1 MPAALLLFK
10 AKVQGYDRAEN
21 VKHSK
26 EEKKIIPH
34 TVVTTLNADFSSEM
48 EKVSVHR
55 TIKALI
61 KYQCSL
67 Y

>member
-26 EEKKIIPH
+26 EEKKIPH
-34 TVVTTLNADFSSEM
+34 TAVTALNADLSSVM